1 MVASSWLSR
10 LAAVSLLMTT
20 LPTSRAESSWEKTT
34 WQGEPAWASTR
45 GAVRAVV
52 SEARSRLIYLGAADG
67 SQNLLNAPVPAAAP
81 ANRSDSPN
89 WGGHRFWLGPQT
101 RWVWPP
107 PMEWEHSAAAGSETR
122 GAVLILRQPRIDPA
136 YPAIS
141 REYEWDGVRLRCTAR
156 WLDDDRPCFG
166 LHVVAVDVPFTVT
179 VRLVPVA
186 DAPVGMVAA
195 QMVDPPSPLTL
206 PHPAIK
212 VDGDRATVRAGVK
225 VAKLGFV
232 SQALVIERPG
242 GWKLSMQPGPHEGV
256 ALATPDHGYVSQVWV
271 GDQNASLAELEQLTP
286 YLRGDAA
293 GRCASTIYLEA
304 TAPGKP

>member
-1 MVASSWLSR
+1 
-10 LAAVSLLMTT
+10 MTA
-20 LPTSRAESSWEKTT
+20 LPTSRAESSWEKIT
-34 WQGEPAWASTR
+34 WQSEPAWVSTQ

-67 SQNLLNAPVPAAAP
+67 SRNLLNAPVAAPAP

-107 PMEWEHSAAAGSETR
+107 PVEWEHSAAASSETR
-122 GAVLILRQPRIDPA
+122 GAVLVLRQPRIDPE
-136 YPAIS
+136 YPAIT
-141 REYEWDGVRLRCTAR
+141 REYEWDGTRLRCTAS
-156 WLDDDRPCFG
+156 WLDDGRPCFG
-166 LHVVAVDVPFTVT
+166 VHVVAVDVPFAVT
-179 VRLVPVA
+179 VRLVPGA
-186 DAPVGMVAA
+186 DAPAGMVEA
-195 QMVDPPSPLTL
+195 QMGGPPSPLTL
-206 PHPAIK
+206 PHPAIT
-212 VDGDRATVRAGVK
+212 VAGDRVTVRAGIA

-242 GWKLSMQPGPHEGV
+242 GWKLSVQPGPHEGV
-256 ALATPDHGYVSQVWV
+256 ALAAPDHGYISEVWV
-271 GDQNASLAELEQLTP
+271 GDKNANLAELEQLTP

-304 TAPGKP
+304 TAPRQP